1 MKKIVVLLIII
12 CAAAAAI
19 YYKIYILDAPKKVSV
34 TIADVQS
41 ESQAGT
47 DVDTETA
54 KDTFEYFLSSVGE
67 ASLSKVKEK
76 FQRFNAQRAEHE
88 KIDER
93 LFEQYVKYRE
103 FLKTIDGSAEQQQL
117 TLEQLRDVDD
127 QLLSAQ
133 AMFFTQQEQ
142 ETLFAEEN
150 RLRELTLRKLELRS
164 QTTDNLEFNQLWQQ
178 ELQSLSIKDQE
189 VYRRA
194 SLLRTLG
201 DASEMDEQEQYLQK
215 EALLGA
221 EIAQRLSKLERT
233 QQNFSKSVDNY
244 LFQRNEIML
253 DESLAQDDKVRA
265 IDDLREASFSGVQQK
280 RVRGFERLADAK
292 NK

>member
-1 MKKIVVLLIII
+1 MKVN
-12 CAAAAAI
+12 
-19 YYKIYILDAPKKVSV
+19 
-34 TIADVQS
+34 
-41 ESQAGT
+41 
-47 DVDTETA
+47 
-54 KDTFEYFLSSVGE
+54 EYFLSTVGE
-67 ASLSKVKEK
+67 TRLNKVKEK
-76 FQRFNAQRAEHE
+76 FKRFNAQRAENDR
-88 KIDER
+88 IDER

-117 TLEQLRDVDD
+117 AIEDLRYVDE

-133 AMFFTQQEQ
+133 AMYFTQEEQ
-142 ETLFAEEN
+142 LQLFAEEN

-164 QTTDNLEFNQLWQQ
+164 QITDDIEFSQLWQQ
-178 ELQSLSIKDQE
+178 ELQSLSIEDQE
-189 VYRRA
+189 AYRRA

-233 QQNFSKSVDNY
+233 QETFSNKVDDYMVERNNI
-244 LFQRNEIML
+244 LFDETL
-253 DESLAQDDKVRA
+253 DQEGKIRA
-265 IDDLREASFSGVQQK
+265 IEDLREASFSGVQQK
-280 RVRGFERLADAK
+280 RVRGLERLADAK

>member
-12 CAAAAAI
+12 CAAGAAI
-19 YYKIYILDAPKKVSV
+19 YYKVYILDAPKKVSV
-34 TIADVQS
+34 TITDVQS
-41 ESQAGT
+41 ESQPDAE
-47 DVDTETA
+47 VDTETA

-67 ASLSKVKEK
+67 TSLSKVKEK

-103 FLKTIDGSAEQQQL
+103 FLKTIDGNAEQQQL
-117 TLEQLRDVDD
+117 QLEELRNVDE

-133 AMFFTQQEQ
+133 AMFFTQEEQ
-142 ETLFAEEN
+142 QQLFAEEN

-164 QTTDNLEFNQLWQQ
+164 QTTDNVEFNMLWQQ
-178 ELQSLSIKDQE
+178 ELQSLPMEDQE
-189 VYRRA
+189 SYRRA

-201 DASEMDEQEQYLQK
+201 DASEMDDQERYLQK

-221 EIAQRLSKLERT
+221 EIAQRLSKLERS
-233 QQNFSKSVDNY
+233 QQTFSNNVDNY
-244 LFQRNEIML
+244 MLERNNIML
-253 DESLAQDDKVRA
+253 DDKLDQNDKVRA
-265 IDDLREASFSGVQQK
+265 IDDLREASFSGIQQK
-280 RVRGFERLADAK
+280 RVKGLERIADAK
-292 NK
+292 K